1 MPTDLSFFGAGV
13 WSAAKVETEDKV
25 IADTANRVKA
35 LLVDEMKV
43 FIGVAGG

>member
-25 IADTANRVKA
+25 IADAANRIKA